1 MRKCLAALLA
11 AVAVAVAVAGCGDDT
26 RGADVAQIRSV
37 VNQFANSSDAH
48 ACDLLSPN
56 ALQDVYGGF
65 KKPVPVAKATCV
77 RRSAGFQGQPIT
89 IQELDVIDASTAR
102 VVALNPKGDVTYN
115 VAVRRFGPA
124 WRIDNITQ
132 AKTQQ

>member
-1 MRKCLAALLA
+1 MRKCLAALRA
-11 AVAVAVAVAGCGDDT
+11 AVAVAGCGDDKS
-26 RGADVAQIRSV
+26 GVDVAQIRSV
-37 VNQFANSSDAH
+37 VNQFATASNAH

-77 RRSAGFQGQPIT
+77 RRSSQFRGQPIT
-89 IQELDVIDASTAR
+89 IKELDVIDASTAR

-124 WRIDNITQ
+124 WRIDDITQ

>member
-11 AVAVAVAVAGCGDDT
+11 AVAVAGCGDDKS
-26 RGADVAQIRSV
+26 GVDVAQIRSV
-37 VNQFANSSDAH
+37 VNQFATSTGAH
-48 ACDLLSPN
+48 ACDLLSPK

-77 RRSAGFQGQPIT
+77 RRSSRFRGQPIT
-89 IQELDVIDASTAR
+89 IKELDIIDASTAR

-124 WRIDNITQ
+124 WRIDDITQ
-132 AKTQQ
+132 SKTQQ